1 MRIRNYDQPPFCR
14 TYPDVLPQ
22 VRFIQVH
29 KHFKTTQLA
38 IPLMPKDSIY
48 ASLHDGGS
56 LALFA
61 GLNLLAFV
69 LVFLFVEETKRRSL
83 EDLDLVFAVR
93 KRDFVRHQVS
103 RYLPWFFRRYA
114 LGRAED
120 KPSLYVDLI
129 WNGPRT
135 QSHFIW
141 GDEEVTEERRGGGEG
156 GGGGGGVSMGDDW
169 NGFASNSGQAY
180 GGEENVSPS
189 SLRRPSGLVIP
200 DYTARISEDSDDSA
214 HR

>member
-1 MRIRNYDQPPFCR
+1 M
-14 TYPDVLPQ
+14 
-22 VRFIQVH
+22 
-29 KHFKTTQLA
+29 
-38 IPLMPKDSIY
+38 
-48 ASLHDGGS
+48 
-56 LALFA
+56 
-61 GLNLLAFV
+61 
-69 LVFLFVEETKRRSL
+69 
-83 EDLDLVFAVR
+83 FAVR

-129 WNGPRT
+129 WNGPRI
-135 QSHFIW
+135 QSHFPR
-141 GDEEVTEERRGGGEG
+141 GDEEVTEERR
-156 GGGGGGVSMGDDW
+156 GGGGGVSMGDDW
-169 NGFASNSGQAY
+169 NGFASSSGQAY

-200 DYTARISEDSDDSA
+200 DHTARISEDSDDSA